1 VASPLENFTY
11 PGTMHEYL
19 KTIMEGTAD
28 VELISYE
35 RVPMLQDSDGCTI
48 SFKIKPS

>member
-1 VASPLENFTY
+1 MASPLENFTY

-28 VELISYE
+28 VELIPYE

-48 SFKIKPS
+48 SFRIKPS